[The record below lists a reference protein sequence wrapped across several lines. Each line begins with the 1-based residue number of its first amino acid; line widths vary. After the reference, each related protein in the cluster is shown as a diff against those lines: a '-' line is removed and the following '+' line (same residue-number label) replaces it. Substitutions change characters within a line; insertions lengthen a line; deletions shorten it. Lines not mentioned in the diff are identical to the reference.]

1 MLGRRRRVA
10 GQAINHCSI
19 SADRLAWPD
28 VVARN
33 YCPFPYIAGDMQR
46 TGMVIDVV
54 DTDRFVVLVLQSVCI
69 CRRGWTMTAKQNG
82 L

>member
-1 MLGRRRRVA
+1 VQIVWPGLMWLL
-10 GQAINHCSI
+10 AITAHS
-19 SADRLAWPD
+19 
-28 VVARN
+28 
-33 YCPFPYIAGDMQR
+33 PYIAGDMQR